1 MEVMALMKGDA
12 SKVPNLR
19 SRLQGF
25 VKSYNLN
32 NPAIMVEI
40 EKFLEDNLF
49 VPDDLIELLEELDP
63 ITMVQANFKAK
74 VPSILNFVTTHV
86 GSDEGFVTLLVE
98 KLSDLFGSIVSELRD
113 GFEEESQVQL
123 FVKENVN
130 VALGQLA
137 GDRAKLI

>member
-74 VPSILNFVTTHV
+74 VP
-86 GSDEGFVTLLVE
+86 
-98 KLSDLFGSIVSELRD
+98 
-113 GFEEESQVQL
+113 
-123 FVKENVN
+123 
-130 VALGQLA
+130 
-137 GDRAKLI
+137 